1 VASWLSVHSPQT
13 FEDLAIPENLRQT
26 LTHASISTTP
36 PNLLITGPAGV
47 GKTAGWKLVAR
58 QILGPGWK
66 STTHILQCRDLARS
80 SGAMAKFED
89 FLRPGGR
96 DSSDTLAG
104 RMSLDA
110 FDRRVTSS
118 DSNDIP
124 PAGKEIELKEGQLPI
139 SRLIILED
147 ADHLG
152 HIRQAYLR
160 RMMETVG
167 NTSRFILV
175 ARAPSRIIDALR
187 SRTQM
192 IRIPSTSQNQLVSTL
207 KSICTKEK
215 IPQDEGVIGD
225 IAYVCAGNLRKSI
238 FTLEML
244 ASRELTSDRSAVH
257 KLVQATTLQSGRHLL
272 ELALRGKVVEWK
284 WEKQNGKNKKVLT
297 GAIAEVDKLMNEHG
311 LDSEDVISQIHEVA
325 VGRRLSITDE
335 LRCEI
340 LDALADCDKNL
351 RNSMH
356 ARIPIE
362 HFLHQVAKAGRS
374 HGLAFS

>member
-1 VASWLSVHSPQT
+1 MASWLSVHSPQT

-215 IPQDEGVIGD
+215 ISQDEGVIGD